1 MKKIIFVF
9 VLALGIIGNLYAGGQ
24 SFGDFKYKIKGREPN
39 RYAMITSYSGKET
52 AVTIPEDIY
61 GVPVTRI
68 GDGAFKIKKAVESVV
83 VPESV
88 TIIDKRAFTICIGL
102 KSINI
107 PQGVEK
113 LKGASLFFTK
123 LDEVAK
129 ADIKNRFGP
138 WPFLPPIADSIII
151 FVIFMVVFVCFNNYK
166 KNTAWLAR
174 QKAAGNPAAARAA
187 PKPAPAPRGGNN
199 FQDLINKG
207 NELIQKDKYAE
218 AEAYFKKALQ
228 LENAD
233 PFANCGMGIVCFN
246 LGRLDGAVEYFKKVL
261 QADPKGDLP
270 LLAFY
275 HIGNIYQRK
284 EMTRA
289 SIDYFNKAI
298 EACGNNTSLMYTCYY
313 LQALNYYRAGEYQ
326 YSKQCLD
333 ASAPEYKDKEPY
345 QDLMKE
351 LEKKLNG

>member
-1 MKKIIFVF
+1 MKKIVLGFVF
-9 VLALGIIGNLYAGGQ
+9 ALGLAGSLHAGGQ
-24 SFGDFKYKIKGREPN
+24 SFGDFKYKIKGEEPN
-39 RYAMITSYSGKET
+39 RYAVITNYSGKET
-52 AVTIPEDIY
+52 DVVIPADIH
-61 GVPVTRI
+61 GAPVTRI
-68 GDGAFKIKKAVESVV
+68 GDGAFKVKIKVASVAL
-83 VPESV
+83 PESV
-88 TIIDKRAFTICIGL
+88 TTIDKRAFTFCTGL

-123 LDEVAK
+123 LDEGAK
-129 ADIKNRFGP
+129 ADIKSRFGP
-138 WPFLPPIADSIII
+138 WPFLPPVADS
-151 FVIFMVVFVCFNNYK
+151 VIVFVSVLVVYVCFTNYK

-174 QKAAGNPAAARAA
+174 QKAAGNPVAARFA
-187 PKPAPAPRGGNN
+187 PRPAPAPRGGSGL
-199 FQDLINKG
+199 QDLLNKG

-218 AEAYFKKALQ
+218 AEACFKKALQ

-233 PFANCGMGIVCFN
+233 PHANCGMGIVHFN
-246 LGRLDGAVEYFKKVL
+246 LGRLDGAVDCFKKVL

-270 LLAFY
+270 LLAYY

-298 EACGNNTSLMYTCYY
+298 EVCGNNMPLMHTCYY
-313 LQALNYYRAGEYQ
+313 LQALNYYNAGEYQ

-345 QDLMKE
+345 QNLMRE